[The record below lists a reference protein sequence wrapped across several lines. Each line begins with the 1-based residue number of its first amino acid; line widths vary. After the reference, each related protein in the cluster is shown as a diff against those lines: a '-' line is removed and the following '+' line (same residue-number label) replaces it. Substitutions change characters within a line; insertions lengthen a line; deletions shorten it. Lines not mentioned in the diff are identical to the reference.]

1 MLRVLMLEIE
11 KCWAVKLRE
20 LTGSLGGAPGQ
31 RAGDVAL
38 HVSQQSQT
46 EAWTVRH
53 PEQDLASRSRLG
65 GARQSV
71 VHVDVHRGARQR
83 LAGHHVPHQD
93 LQGELGLW
101 EGGKSPHLDPFVC
114 STSFRGNTC
123 LRMSSINMQTSRR
136 CFPPAE
142 LGNLSLAMKK

>member
-1 MLRVLMLEIE
+1 MKSRCLLGYPQPLNSRGVVL
-11 KCWAVKLRE
+11 

-38 HVSQQSQT
+38 HVPQQSQT
-46 EAWTVRH
+46 ETWTVRH

-65 GARQSV
+65 RARQTV

-101 EGGKSPHLDPFVC
+101 ERENHQ
-114 STSFRGNTC
+114 
-123 LRMSSINMQTSRR
+123 I
-136 CFPPAE
+136 
-142 LGNLSLAMKK
+142 